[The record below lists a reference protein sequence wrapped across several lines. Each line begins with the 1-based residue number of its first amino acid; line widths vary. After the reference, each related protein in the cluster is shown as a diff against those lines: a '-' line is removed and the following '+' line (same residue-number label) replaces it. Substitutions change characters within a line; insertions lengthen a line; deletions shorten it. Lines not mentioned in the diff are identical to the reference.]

1 MGLGQHNKWKYQCI
15 RSCASGSSGLVTTS
29 TKFGH
34 YWTYVPKCRNAANG
48 ETLHIEWFQCFT
60 RIWLSQGRMGH
71 PTASQ
76 VEEEG
81 SVGRFR
87 MGRDLSIQALRF
99 LLEARFYSEPALN
112 SEDPSCKTC
121 HSGQVPGPLR
131 ALLSNRTFHN
141 GGMFSPVQY
150 GAAAQYAVQYD
161 SHQPHMACECLR
173 SGWCDQRTEL

>member
-1 MGLGQHNKWKYQCI
+1 MQPLH
-15 RSCASGSSGLVTTS
+15 L
-29 TKFGH
+29 
-34 YWTYVPKCRNAANG
+34 

-112 SEDPSCKTC
+112 SEDPSC
-121 HSGQVPGPLR
+121 
-131 ALLSNRTFHN
+131 
-141 GGMFSPVQY
+141 
-150 GAAAQYAVQYD
+150 
-161 SHQPHMACECLR
+161 
-173 SGWCDQRTEL
+173 